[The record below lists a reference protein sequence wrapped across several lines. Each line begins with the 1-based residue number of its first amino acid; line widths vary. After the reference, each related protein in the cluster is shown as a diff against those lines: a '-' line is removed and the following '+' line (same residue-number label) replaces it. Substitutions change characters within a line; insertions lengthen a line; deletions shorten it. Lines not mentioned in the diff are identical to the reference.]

1 MNRMSVEMGIGKTI
15 PIWSQMEM
23 RDKLLNDGE
32 KTILVISGTGRD
44 WILFMFSVSWKIEL
58 LSMESGI

>member
-1 MNRMSVEMGIGKTI
+1 MSVEMGIGKTI